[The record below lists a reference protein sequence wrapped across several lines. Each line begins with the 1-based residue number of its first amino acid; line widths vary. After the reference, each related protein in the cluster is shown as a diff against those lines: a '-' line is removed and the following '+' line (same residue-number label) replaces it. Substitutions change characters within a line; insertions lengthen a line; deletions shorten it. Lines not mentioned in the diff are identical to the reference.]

1 MIMKTLCLGFG
12 VWYAYMPDMLL
23 CYEADIL
30 DPEII
35 NAIKRKMDSWNTEFR
50 EVFAVAYP
58 FLKETFLP
66 ESGNVAYGEKTTT
79 EIAED
84 ILEKIRADESRVA
97 NVFQTK
103 KEVTRGLVGEI
114 RIG

>member
-1 MIMKTLCLGFG
+1 
-12 VWYAYMPDMLL
+12 
-23 CYEADIL
+23 
-30 DPEII
+30 
-35 NAIKRKMDSWNTEFR
+35 MDSWNTEFR

-103 KEVTRGLVGEI
+103 KEVTRGLVGTQGNSNWI
-114 RIG
+114 KTDPLLPSPTRHPAQS